1 MFNGCFAALQYGPF
15 RHAKWPISGAEKHH
29 IALQYRL
36 YRTVKWA
43 LSERKTDFYRLSDR
57 VYQNAVLSEM
67 SLILSDLTF
76 VYTSFAKIFCQNKV
90 KKNCKLVGRFP
101 FFLADIGRGTM
112 HGIYV
117 LLRCSD

>member
-1 MFNGCFAALQYGPF
+1 M
-15 RHAKWPISGAEKHH
+15 
-29 IALQYRL
+29 
-36 YRTVKWA
+36 KWA

-90 KKNCKLVGRFP
+90 KKNCKLVGCFP
-101 FFLADIGRGTM
+101 FFLADIGRGM
-112 HGIYV
+112 MRGNYV
-117 LLRCSD
+117 SPRCSD

>member
-1 MFNGCFAALQYGPF
+1 MSCIIYG
-15 RHAKWPISGAEKHH
+15 
-29 IALQYRL
+29 
-36 YRTVKWA
+36 
-43 LSERKTDFYRLSDR
+43 
-57 VYQNAVLSEM
+57 
-67 SLILSDLTF
+67 LTF